1 MPSKVNGG
9 GGLPNVSEPLKMFV
23 FVLYVSMYV
32 CMNVC
37 MYVCKRVR
45 ACMYVRVCMYVCMY
59 VRILTPPLHPFQGW
73 VAGLGPPGSVSRC
86 WG

>member
-32 CMNVC
+32 CMYEC
-37 MYVCKRVR
+37 MY
-45 ACMYVRVCMYVCMY
+45 VCMYVCMY
-59 VRILTPPLHPFQGW
+59 FVSLNVIHNICSDILHYAVT
-73 VAGLGPPGSVSRC
+73 R
-86 WG
+86 